1 MTRRIASTDAA
12 LVDAATPRRAMDG
25 DALRAEATAAI
36 ARARA
41 AAAAAAAAAALS
53 TTPRNARRDATAT
66 TTTRG
71 RARGSPRGPPR
82 RVAATR
88 DAPTAL
94 EIPRASRAAARDVVD
109 SARSVATR
117 DARRTTTRDGAFAS
131 GKTRTNE
138 NDRASA
144 ARPREARAF
153 RRETRARIDET
164 TLEKLLRVA
173 AKARARDE
181 TNARDAFD
189 LKSVKEAVEF
199 LSSPRTKTSRVA
211 SQRMHPRL

>member
-36 ARARA
+36 AR
-41 AAAAAAAAAALS
+41 
-53 TTPRNARRDATAT
+53 
-66 TTTRG
+66 
-71 RARGSPRGPPR
+71 GSPLGPPR

>member
-1 MTRRIASTDAA
+1 
-12 LVDAATPRRAMDG
+12 MDG

-36 ARARA
+36 ARA
-41 AAAAAAAAAALS
+41 ALS

-66 TTTRG
+66 ATTTTRG
-71 RARGSPRGPPR
+71 RARGSPLGPPR